1 MKKSK
6 AFYCDFLKQE
16 IETDFGNNIMLK
28 GGLSI
33 WEIQES
39 HELYRNFYKTEI
51 PNTSLE
57 LYFETENMDK
67 VIELIN
73 QFNIP
78 KYHELVEE
86 SWGQK
91 TIRIYDPD
99 RNLVEIGEKLEV
111 FIRRMYKEG
120 IGIDEIE
127 KRTGVPKQMIEKIIE
142 VKL

>member
-39 HELYRNFYKTEI
+39 HELYKNFYKKGVS
-51 PNTSLE
+51 NNSSME
-57 LYFETENMDK
+57 LYFETENMDQ
-67 VIELIN
+67 VSELIN

-86 SWGQK
+86 SWAK
-91 TIRIYDPD
+91 NYPH
-99 RNLVEIGEKLEV
+99 L
-111 FIRRMYKEG
+111 
-120 IGIDEIE
+120 
-127 KRTGVPKQMIEKIIE
+127 
-142 VKL
+142 